1 MDESIQV
8 IVEGISQIIEKENLE
23 AIDIS
28 GM

>member
-8 IVEGISQIIEKENLE
+8 IVEGIIQIIEKENLE